1 MNHVHDE
8 ELDLL
13 VSRADLDGLIR
24 LIDGACDAKDWER
37 LARIGEASR
46 SAVLTGRQL
55 WPAAT
60 LAEYRT
66 ALLAPAEWAARVITD
81 ESSQFSLG
89 PLIEVIAQ
97 NHTWA
102 ELSPLLPPGPAR
114 SFVAHERVLRGES
127 IDDDGTID
135 PVLDTPLWLEP
146 WEPAYEL
153 AVYKPNEA
161 RFDPP
166 PFPSTPIEVPLPPPG
181 ELIGDPDTVEAFR
194 ELVAPW
200 TAHSNGRI
208 EVAVV
213 EGDHLE
219 AIAALGPARARIT
232 TLTSAEA
239 LSWMAWAGAVGGAH
253 GRRRGAA
260 AGRFG
265 AWWTIA
271 ALCGVLDDWPLA
283 PDDLGDLA
291 RGLQWFWWDAYEPPN
306 GWQLQLAVCDPVE
319 GLSWAVSAQDLS

>member
-1 MNHVHDE
+1 MNREQDE

-13 VSRADLDGLIR
+13 VSRADLDGLVR

-37 LARIGEASR
+37 LARIGAASR
-46 SAVLTGRQL
+46 AAVLTGRQL

-81 ESSQFSLG
+81 ESTQFSLG
-89 PLIEVIAQ
+89 PLTEVIAQ

-102 ELSPLLPPGPAR
+102 ELGPLLAPGPAR

-127 IDDDGTID
+127 IDDDGSID
-135 PVLDTPLWLEP
+135 PVLDVPLWLEP

-194 ELVAPW
+194 DLVAPW

-232 TLTSAEA
+232 ALTSAEA
-239 LSWMAWAGAVGGAH
+239 LAWMAWAGAVGGAH

-291 RGLQWFWWDAYEPPN
+291 RGLQWYWWDAYEPPS

>member
-37 LARIGEASR
+37 LARIGGAAR

-66 ALLAPAEWAARVITD
+66 ALLAPAEWAAQVITD

-89 PLIEVIAQ
+89 PLTEVIAQ

>member
-1 MNHVHDE
+1 MNHSHDD

-13 VSRADLDGLIR
+13 VSRADLDGLVR
-24 LIDGACDAKDWER
+24 LIDASCDAKDWDR
-37 LARIGEASR
+37 LERIGGASR
-46 SAVLTGRQL
+46 AAVHTGRQL

-66 ALLAPAEWAARVITD
+66 ALLAPAEWAARALAH
-81 ESSQFSLG
+81 ESNQFALG
-89 PLIEVIAQ
+89 PLTEVVAQ
-97 NHTWA
+97 HHTWE
-102 ELSPLLPPGPAR
+102 ELSPHLAPGPTRA
-114 SFVAHERVLRGES
+114 FVAHERVVRGEV
-127 IDDDGTID
+127 IEDDGSIE
-135 PVLDTPLWLEP
+135 PVLDLPLALQP
-146 WEPAYEL
+146 WEPAYAL
-153 AVYKPNEA
+153 AVYKPNDA

-166 PFPSTPIEVPLPPPG
+166 PFPSTPIEAPLPPPG
-181 ELIGDPDTVEAFR
+181 ELIGDPNTVEAFR
-194 ELVAPW
+194 DLVAPW

-232 TLTSAEA
+232 TLTAPEA
-239 LSWMAWAGAVGGAH
+239 IAWLAWAGSVGGAH

-260 AGRFG
+260 TGRFG
-265 AWWTIA
+265 AWWTVAAIA
-271 ALCGVLDDWPLA
+271 GVLDSWPLA

-291 RGLQWFWWDAYEPPN
+291 RSLQWFWWDAYEPPT

>member
-1 MNHVHDE
+1 MNREHDE

-13 VSRADLDGLIR
+13 VSRADLDGLVR

-37 LARIGEASR
+37 LARIGAASR
-46 SAVLTGRQL
+46 AAVLTGRQL

-81 ESSQFSLG
+81 ESTQFSLG
-89 PLIEVIAQ
+89 PLTEVIAQ

-102 ELSPLLPPGPAR
+102 ELGPLLAPGPAR

-127 IDDDGTID
+127 IDDDGSID
-135 PVLDTPLWLEP
+135 PVLDVPLWLEP

-194 ELVAPW
+194 DLVAPW

-232 TLTSAEA
+232 ALTSAEA
-239 LSWMAWAGAVGGAH
+239 LAWMAWAGAVGGAH

-291 RGLQWFWWDAYEPPN
+291 RGLQWYWWDAYEPPS

>member
-37 LARIGEASR
+37 LARIGEAAR

-89 PLIEVIAQ
+89 PLTEVIAQ

-114 SFVAHERVLRGES
+114 SFVAHERVLRGEF

>member
-37 LARIGEASR
+37 LARIGEAAR

-89 PLIEVIAQ
+89 PLTEVIAQ

-102 ELSPLLPPGPAR
+102 ELGPLLPPGPAR

>member
-1 MNHVHDE
+1 MNHLHDE
-8 ELDLL
+8 QLDLL
-13 VSRADLDGLIR
+13 VSRADLDGLVR
-24 LIDGACDAKDWER
+24 LIDSACDAKDWER
-37 LARIGEASR
+37 LANIGTSSR
-46 SAVLTGRQL
+46 AAVLTGRQL

-66 ALLAPAEWAARVITD
+66 ALLAPAEWAARVISD
-81 ESSQFSLG
+81 EASQFSLG
-89 PLIEVIAQ
+89 PLTEVIAQ

-102 ELSPLLPPGPAR
+102 ELSPLLTPGPAR
-114 SFVAHERVLRGES
+114 AFIAHERVLRGEVV
-127 IDDDGTID
+127 DDDGTID
-135 PVLDTPLWLEP
+135 PVLDLPLFLEQ
-146 WEPAYEL
+146 WEPAYPL
-153 AVYKPNEA
+153 AVYKANEA

-166 PFPSTPIEVPLPPPG
+166 PIPSTPIEVPLPPPG

-208 EVAVV
+208 EIAVV

-232 TLTSAEA
+232 ALTAPEA
-239 LSWMAWAGAVGGAH
+239 IAWLAWAGAVGGAH

-265 AWWTIA
+265 AWWTA
-271 ALCGVLDDWPLA
+271 AAICGVIEEWPVA
-283 PDDLGDLA
+283 PADLGDLV
-291 RGLQWFWWDAYEPPN
+291 RSVQWFWWDAYEPAT
-306 GWQLQLAVCDPVE
+306 GWQLQLAACDPAE
-319 GLSWAVSAQDLS
+319 GLSWAVSAQDFS